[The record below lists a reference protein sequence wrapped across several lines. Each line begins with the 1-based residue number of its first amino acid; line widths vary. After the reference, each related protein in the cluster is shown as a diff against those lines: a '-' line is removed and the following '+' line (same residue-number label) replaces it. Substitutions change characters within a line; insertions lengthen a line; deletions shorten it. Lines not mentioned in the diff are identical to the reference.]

1 MNGAPLNF
9 IVDTGATYVSLGRS
23 DALKAGV
30 DFTKGEPAMLQTAN
44 GLIRAWRVS
53 LDSVRVG
60 EITLRNVDGIV
71 QANDMPIAL
80 LGTKVSLDDIE
91 RRLGQHIAGVAKDGG
106 GIEWSLGRKRELSL

>member
-1 MNGAPLNF
+1 
-9 IVDTGATYVSLGRS
+9 
-23 DALKAGV
+23 
-30 DFTKGEPAMLQTAN
+30 MLQTAN

-80 LGTKVSLDDIE
+80 LGMSFLNRME
-91 RRLGQHIAGVAKDGG
+91 MRRDNATLQ
-106 GIEWSLGRKRELSL
+106 LRQRY